1 VRIEMMRFITK
12 LLSNPLFI
20 LATLGASIL
29 FGVKFPD
36 ISRSL
41 DPIGGY
47 YISFLKMIVLPYLL
61 TTITIG
67 IASVAADPKGARY
80 TWRIVVIYPLSMI
93 LVAALSVGA
102 CFLLPP
108 AGNTSDGE
116 AMAALGAIVNK
127 ESHGDQSA
135 NRLEVTLSKPKVVE
149 TQIATY
155 PIIDR
160 FVPSNVFESLTQG
173 DSLKVV
179 IFCIIFG
186 AALARQEGAGS
197 FSLLA
202 NMKIVQSACIEVI
215 RWLNL
220 LLPIT
225 LFAMVSG
232 QVSKVGAGPLLSL
245 APFVT
250 VQVLTACV
258 LILISALIIARS
270 AHVSPIDAFVKLR
283 ETLIL
288 AVTTRSSFA
297 CIPVAARELVE
308 KLHFNRF
315 GTELVMPLGTTI
327 CRIGHVQYFVIGTI
341 FVSQMY
347 GVDLTLAHYALIII
361 TSVAAG
367 FASSGASGALGVV
380 MISIVTDALHL
391 PVEAAIALFI
401 AVDPI
406 IDVFRTTVL
415 VYGNCALTAI
425 MTPLEKD
432 PALWT
437 SEAPEAR
444 AA

>member
-1 VRIEMMRFITK
+1 MGKSIAK

-29 FGVKFPD
+29 FGVKYPEM
-36 ISRSL
+36 SGQL
-41 DPIGGY
+41 EPIGGY

-67 IASVAADPKGARY
+67 IASVAADPAGARY
-80 TWRIVVIYPLSMI
+80 TWRIMVMYPLSMI
-93 LVAALSVGA
+93 LVAVLSVGA
-102 CFLLPP
+102 CFLIPP

-127 ESHGDQSA
+127 ESPSDQSA
-135 NRLEVTLSKPKVVE
+135 NRLEVTLAQPKVVE
-149 TQIATY
+149 DTVASY

-160 FVPSNVFESLTQG
+160 FVPNNVFEALTQG

-179 IFCIIFG
+179 IFCIVFG
-186 AALARQEGAGS
+186 AALARQSGSGS

-202 NMKIVQSACIEVI
+202 NMKIVQYACIEVI

-232 QVSKVGAGPLLSL
+232 QVAKVGAGPLLSL

-258 LILISALIIARS
+258 LILMSALIIAR
-270 AHVSPIDAFVKLR
+270 AARVSPIAAFVQLR

-297 CIPVAARELVE
+297 CIPVAARELIE

-347 GVDLTLAHYALIII
+347 GVDLSLSHYALIII

-415 VYGNCALTAI
+415 VYGNCALTA
-425 MTPLEKD
+425 MVTPLEKD
-432 PALWT
+432 PTLWT
-437 SEAPEAR
+437 SEEPDAV
-444 AA
+444 AAE

>member
-1 VRIEMMRFITK
+1 MASSIAK

-29 FGVKFPD
+29 FGVKYPE
-36 ISRSL
+36 ISRDI

-47 YISFLKMIVLPYLL
+47 YISFLKMIVLPYLF

-67 IASVAADPKGARY
+67 IASVAADPAGARY
-80 TWRIVVIYPLSMI
+80 TWRIVVLYPISMI
-93 LVAALSVGA
+93 LVAVLSVGA
-102 CFLLPP
+102 CFLIPP
-108 AGNTSDGE
+108 AGNTSDGA

-127 ESHGDQSA
+127 ESPSDQSA
-135 NRLEVTLSKPKVVE
+135 NQIEVTLAKPKAIE
-149 TQIATY
+149 TAVASY
-155 PIIDR
+155 PILDR
-160 FVPSNVFESLTQG
+160 FVPSNVFEALSQG

-186 AALARQEGAGS
+186 AALARQSGSGS
-197 FSLLA
+197 FSLMA

-232 QVSKVGAGPLLSL
+232 QVAKVGAGPLLSL
-245 APFVT
+245 AAFVT
-250 VQVLTACV
+250 VQVLTALV

-270 AHVSPIDAFVKLR
+270 ARVSPIAAFVQLR

-297 CIPVAARELVE
+297 CIPVAARELIE

-327 CRIGHVQYFVIGTI
+327 CRLGHVQYFVIGTI
-341 FVSQMY
+341 FVSQIY
-347 GVDLTLAHYALIII
+347 GVDLSVSQYALIVV

-415 VYGNCALTAI
+415 VYGNCALTAA
-425 MTPLEKD
+425 MTPLEKGSTN
-432 PALWT
+432 WT
-437 SEAPEAR
+437 IEEPDAV
-444 AA
+444 AAK

>member
-1 VRIEMMRFITK
+1 MFKFILK

-20 LATLGASIL
+20 LATLGASIV
-29 FGVKFPD
+29 FGVKYPD

-41 DPIGGY
+41 DPIGSY
-47 YISFLKMIVLPYLL
+47 YISFLKMIVLPYLF
-61 TTITIG
+61 TTITLG
-67 IASVAADPKGARY
+67 IASVAADPEGARY
-80 TWRIVVIYPLSMI
+80 TWRIVVIYPTAMI
-93 LVAALSVGA
+93 LVAVLSVAA
-102 CFLLPP
+102 CFVLPP
-108 AGNTSDGE
+108 AGNTSDGA

-127 ESHGDQSA
+127 ESHGSESA
-135 NRLEVTLSKPKVVE
+135 NRLEVTLAKPPADTSKTVS
-149 TQIATY
+149 Y

-186 AALARQEGAGS
+186 AALARQGGTGS

-202 NMKIVQSACIEVI
+202 NMGIVQSACIEVI

-232 QVSKVGAGPLLSL
+232 QVAKVGVGPLLSL

-250 VQVLTACV
+250 VQVLTACA

-270 AHVSPIDAFVKLR
+270 ARVSPIAAFVQLR
-283 ETLIL
+283 ETILL

-297 CIPVAARELVE
+297 CIPVAARELIE

-327 CRIGHVQYFVIGTI
+327 CRLGHVQYFVIGTI

-415 VYGNCALTAI
+415 VYGNCALTAM

-432 PALWT
+432 PALWAGET
-437 SEAPEAR
+437 PEAK

>member
-1 VRIEMMRFITK
+1 MFKFILK

-20 LATLGASIL
+20 LATLGASIV
-29 FGVKFPD
+29 FGVKYPD

-47 YISFLKMIVLPYLL
+47 YISFLKMIVLPYLF

-67 IASVAADPKGARY
+67 IASVAADPEGARY
-80 TWRIVVIYPLSMI
+80 TWRIVVIYPTAMI
-93 LVAALSVGA
+93 LVAVLSVAA
-102 CFLLPP
+102 CFVLPP
-108 AGNTSDGE
+108 AGNTSDGA

-127 ESHGDQSA
+127 ESHGSESA
-135 NRLEVTLSKPKVVE
+135 NRLEVTLAKPPADTSKTVS
-149 TQIATY
+149 Y

-160 FVPSNVFESLTQG
+160 FVPSNVFESLTKG

-186 AALARQEGAGS
+186 AALARQGGTGS

-202 NMKIVQSACIEVI
+202 NMGIVQSACIEVI

-232 QVSKVGAGPLLSL
+232 QVAKVGAGPLLSL

-250 VQVLTACV
+250 VQVLTACA

-270 AHVSPIDAFVKLR
+270 ARVSPIAAFVQLR
-283 ETLIL
+283 ETIIL

-297 CIPVAARELVE
+297 CIPVAARELIE

-327 CRIGHVQYFVIGTI
+327 CRLGHVQYFVIGTI

-347 GVDLTLAHYALIII
+347 GVDLSLSQYALIII

-415 VYGNCALTAI
+415 VYGNCALTTM

-432 PALWT
+432 PALWAGET
-437 SEAPEAR
+437 PEAK

>member
-1 VRIEMMRFITK
+1 MWKSITR

-29 FGVKFPD
+29 FGAKFPEM
-36 ISRSL
+36 SRTL
-41 DPIGGY
+41 EPIGGY
-47 YISFLKMIVLPYLL
+47 YISLLKMIVLPYLF

-67 IASVAADPKGARY
+67 IASVAADPAASRY
-80 TWRIVVIYPLSMI
+80 TWRIIVTYPLSMI
-93 LVAALSVGA
+93 LVAILSVGA
-102 CFLLPP
+102 CFVVPP
-108 AGNTSDGE
+108 AGNTSDGA

-127 ESHGDQSA
+127 ESSGDKGA
-135 NRLEVTLSKPKVVE
+135 NRVEVTLAKPKVVE
-149 TQIATY
+149 ETKPSY
-155 PIIDR
+155 PIVDR
-160 FVPSNVFESLTQG
+160 FVPSNVFEALSQG

-186 AALARQEGAGS
+186 AALAGQGGS
-197 FSLLA
+197 GSLNLFA

-220 LLPIT
+220 VLPIT
-225 LFAMVSG
+225 LFAMVSA
-232 QVSKVGAGPLLSL
+232 QVAKVGAGPLLSL
-245 APFVT
+245 APFIT
-250 VQVLTACV
+250 VQVLTAC
-258 LILISALIIARS
+258 LIVAICALMISRAAR
-270 AHVSPIDAFVKLR
+270 VSPLAAFVNLR
-283 ETLIL
+283 ETIIL

-297 CIPVAARELVE
+297 CIPVAARELIE

-347 GVDLTLAHYALIII
+347 SVDLTFSQYALIVV

-415 VYGNCALTAI
+415 VYGNCALTAV

-432 PALWT
+432 PAKWMDNGQ
-437 SEAPEAR
+437 SAKAAP
-444 AA
+444 

>member
-1 VRIEMMRFITK
+1 MWKSLGK

-20 LATLGASIL
+20 LATLGASIV
-29 FGVKFPD
+29 FGVKYPGL
-36 ISRSL
+36 SGTL
-41 DPIGGY
+41 EPIGGY
-47 YISFLKMIVLPYLL
+47 YSSFLKMIVLPYLF

-67 IASVAADPKGARY
+67 IASVAADPAGARY
-80 TWRIVVIYPLSMI
+80 TWRIIVIYPLSMI
-93 LVAALSVGA
+93 LVAVLSVGA
-102 CFLLPP
+102 CFLVPP
-108 AGNTSDGE
+108 AGNTSDGA

-127 ESHGDQSA
+127 ESHGDKSA
-135 NRLEVTLSKPKVVE
+135 NKLEVTLAKPKVLESNAVD
-149 TQIATY
+149 Y

-160 FVPSNVFESLTQG
+160 FVPSNVFEALSQG

-186 AALARQEGAGS
+186 AALARQGGTGS
-197 FSLLA
+197 LSLFA

-232 QVSKVGAGPLLSL
+232 QVAKVGAGPLLSL

-258 LILISALIIARS
+258 LIVISALIIARS
-270 AHVSPIDAFVKLR
+270 ARVSPIAAFVQLR
-283 ETLIL
+283 ETIIL

-297 CIPVAARELVE
+297 CIPVAARELIE

-327 CRIGHVQYFVIGTI
+327 CRLGHVQYFVIGTI

-347 GVDLTLAHYALIII
+347 GVDLNLSQYVIIII

-380 MISIVTDALHL
+380 MIGIVTDALHL

-415 VYGNCALTAI
+415 VYGNCALTAM
-425 MTPLEKD
+425 MTPLE
-432 PALWT
+432 ANAAQWT
-437 SEAPEAR
+437 EQEQAVN
-444 AA
+444 AAQ

>member
-1 VRIEMMRFITK
+1 
-12 LLSNPLFI
+12 
-20 LATLGASIL
+20 
-29 FGVKFPD
+29 
-36 ISRSL
+36 
-41 DPIGGY
+41 
-47 YISFLKMIVLPYLL
+47 
-61 TTITIG
+61 
-67 IASVAADPKGARY
+67 
-80 TWRIVVIYPLSMI
+80 
-93 LVAALSVGA
+93 
-102 CFLLPP
+102 
-108 AGNTSDGE
+108 
-116 AMAALGAIVNK
+116 
-127 ESHGDQSA
+127 
-135 NRLEVTLSKPKVVE
+135 
-149 TQIATY
+149 
-155 PIIDR
+155 
-160 FVPSNVFESLTQG
+160 
-173 DSLKVV
+173 
-179 IFCIIFG
+179 
-186 AALARQEGAGS
+186 
-197 FSLLA
+197 
-202 NMKIVQSACIEVI
+202 VQSACIEVI

-232 QVSKVGAGPLLSL
+232 QVAKVGAGPLLSL

-250 VQVLTACV
+250 VQVLTACA

-270 AHVSPIDAFVKLR
+270 ARVSPIAAFVQLR
-283 ETLIL
+283 ETIIL

-297 CIPVAARELVE
+297 CIPVAARELIE

-327 CRIGHVQYFVIGTI
+327 CRLGHVQYFVIGTI

-347 GVDLTLAHYALIII
+347 GVDLSLSQYALIVI

-415 VYGNCALTAI
+415 VYGNCALTAM

-432 PALWT
+432 PALWAGET
-437 SEAPEAR
+437 PEAK

>member
-1 VRIEMMRFITK
+1 MWSTITK
-12 LLSNPLFI
+12 LLSNPLTI

-29 FGVKFPD
+29 FGIYFPEW
-36 ISRSL
+36 SLSL

-67 IASVAADPKGARY
+67 IASVAADPAGARY
-80 TWRIVVIYPLSMI
+80 TWRIALAYPLSMI
-93 LVAALSVGA
+93 FVGVLSVAA
-102 CFLLPP
+102 CFVIPP
-108 AGNTSDGE
+108 AGNTSDG
-116 AMAALGAIVNK
+116 ASMAALGAIVNK
-127 ESHGDQSA
+127 ESHGATSP
-135 NRLEVTLSKPKVVE
+135 NRLEVTLAKPPVAESK
-149 TQIATY
+149 AASY
-155 PIIDR
+155 PIMDR
-160 FVPSNVFESLTQG
+160 FVPSNVFEALSQG

-186 AALARQEGAGS
+186 AALAHQSGTGS
-197 FSLLA
+197 LSLFE
-202 NMKIVQSACIEVI
+202 NMKIVQSACTEVI

-220 LLPIT
+220 VLPIT

-232 QVSKVGAGPLLSL
+232 QVAKVGAGPLLSL

-258 LILISALIIARS
+258 LILLSALVIAR
-270 AHVSPIDAFVKLR
+270 AARVSPLAAFVKLR
-283 ETLIL
+283 ETLVL
-288 AVTTRSSFA
+288 AITTRSSFA
-297 CIPVAARELVE
+297 CIPVAARELIE

-327 CRIGHVQYFVIGTI
+327 CRLGHVQYFVIGTI
-341 FVSQMY
+341 FISQIY
-347 GVDLTLAHYALIII
+347 GVELSLSQYVLIVV

-415 VYGNCALTAI
+415 VFGNCALTAA
-425 MTPLEKD
+425 MTPLEDD
-432 PALWT
+432 PSLWS
-437 SEAPEAR
+437 SEEPDVV
-444 AA
+444 AAE